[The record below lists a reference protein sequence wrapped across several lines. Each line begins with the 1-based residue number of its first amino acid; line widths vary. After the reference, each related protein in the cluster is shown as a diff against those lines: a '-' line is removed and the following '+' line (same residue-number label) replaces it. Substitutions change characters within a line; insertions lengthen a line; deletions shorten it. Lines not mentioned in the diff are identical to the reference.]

1 MKHQP
6 RRKQTMEISELMARE
21 HIRELVA
28 SYTDPAQ
35 QDRIAE
41 MTDLFGRDA
50 ELDGFGKLFVG
61 HEAIAG
67 FFGGIADGTTP
78 GPARTFIRHHISNV
92 TIEMTSTTEAS
103 GASYWLVIADDGL
116 ESSGRYRDT
125 YRSDPDNGP
134 RPPKTPPRTRTAASP
149 PDAGSFTTP
158 SERARSRPSTAT
170 APRRTSPYGS
180 RQKD

>member
-1 MKHQP
+1 MTHQEE
-6 RRKQTMEISELMARE
+6 QTMEISELMARE

-28 SYTDPAQ
+28 SYTHFGDRG
-35 QDRIAE
+35 RIAE
-41 MTDLFGRDA
+41 MTALFGPDA
-50 ELDGFGKLFVG
+50 ELDGFGQLFVG

-92 TIEMTSTTEAS
+92 TIEMTSATEAS

-125 YRSDPDNGP
+125 YRCDPDGTWKFATRMIRRDEP
-134 RPPKTPPRTRTAASP
+134 RL
-149 PDAGSFTTP
+149 
-158 SERARSRPSTAT
+158 
-170 APRRTSPYGS
+170 
-180 RQKD
+180 